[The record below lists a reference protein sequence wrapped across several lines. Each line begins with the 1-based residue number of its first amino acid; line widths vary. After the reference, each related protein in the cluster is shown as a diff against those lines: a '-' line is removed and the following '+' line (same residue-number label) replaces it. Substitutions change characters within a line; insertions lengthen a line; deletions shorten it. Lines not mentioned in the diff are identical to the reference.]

1 MAKKQEEKKKSPGS
15 FLSLYNKECEDIDGI
30 SMSSP
35 SPNFWLDTGSLVI
48 NKIISG
54 SYDKGWASG
63 RLGEVAGPSAS
74 GKSFLLGN
82 AVKSALNNSQ
92 QEWGTLVV
100 DSENAVDD
108 DYLEGIGAKILDN
121 PLYNYRGVSTIS
133 QVVNVVS
140 KFIKAYKE
148 AEETMPFL
156 ITIDSLDNL
165 MTDSETEQYESGEMR
180 GDQGQHPRQIKAM
193 LKRFVTDVKG
203 TNIVMLCS
211 KGMYANQNKI
221 ESFNDPYVLNE
232 ATKFAFSQILTL
244 TKYKLKDKSTNT
256 FEGINLKVR
265 GEKTRFAKPFQQ
277 VTIELPYDTGMDPY
291 TGMLDAAVALGI
303 VEKSASWYYYGE
315 KKFQKGDFD
324 SVKAEV
330 VAEVLVKDSTLDV
343 QVDETEMEED
353 HSTQPTRKSILQEAV
368 GKGAKG

>member
-1 MAKKQEEKKKSPGS
+1 MAKTKEEKKKSGS
-15 FLSLYNKECEDIDGI
+15 FLSGYNKECEDIEGI

-82 AVKSALNNSQ
+82 AVKSALNNTN

-108 DYLEGIGAKILDN
+108 DYLEGIGANILDN

-140 KFIKAYKE
+140 KFIKSYKE
-148 AEETMPFL
+148 AKETMPFL

-165 MTDSETEQYESGEMR
+165 MTDSETTQYESGEMR

-193 LKRFVTDVKG
+193 LKRFVADVKG

-211 KGMYANQNKI
+211 KGMYANQDAIAKL
-221 ESFNDPYVLNE
+221 NDPYILNE

-244 TKYKLKDKSTNT
+244 TKFKLKDKSTNT

-277 VTIELPYDTGMDPY
+277 VTIELPYDTGMDPC
-291 TGMLDAAVALGI
+291 TGMLDVAVALGI
-303 VEKSASWYYYGE
+303 VEKNAAWYSYKGQ
-315 KKFQKGDFD
+315 KFQKSTFD
-324 SVKAEV
+324 SMKAEI
-330 VAEVLVKDSTLDV
+330 VAEVLVKDSTLNI

-353 HSTQPTRKSILQEAV
+353 HSVQPTRKSVLLE
-368 GKGAKG
+368 KGSAK

>member
-1 MAKKQEEKKKSPGS
+1 MAKKQEEKKATGS
-15 FLSLYNKECEDIDGI
+15 FLTGYNKECKDIDGI
-30 SMSSP
+30 SLSSP
-35 SPNFWLDTGSLVI
+35 SPNYWLDAGSLVI

-63 RLGEVAGPSAS
+63 RLGAVAGPSAS

-82 AVKSALNNSQ
+82 AVKSALNNTQ
-92 QEWGTLVV
+92 QEWGVLVV

-108 DYLEGIGAKILDN
+108 DYLSGIGANIDDN

-133 QVVNVVS
+133 QTVNVVS

-148 AEETMPFL
+148 AGETMPFL

-165 MTDSETEQYESGEMR
+165 MTDSETTQYESGEMK
-180 GDQGQHPRQIKAM
+180 GDQGQHSKQVKAL
-193 LKRFVTDVKG
+193 LKRFVADVKG

-211 KGMYANQNKI
+211 KGMYANQDPIAKL
-221 ESFNDPYVLNE
+221 NDPFVLNE
-232 ATKFAFSQILTL
+232 AVKFAFSQILTL
-244 TKYKLKDKSTNT
+244 TKFKLKDKATST

-277 VTIELPYDTGMDPY
+277 ATIELPYDVGMDPY
-291 TGMLDAAVALGI
+291 TGMLDVAVSLGI
-303 VEKSASWYYYGE
+303 VQQGGSWYTYNDT
-315 KKFQKGDFD
+315 KFQKSNFD

-330 VAEVLVKDSTLDV
+330 IAQVLIKDAALDV
-343 QVDETEMEED
+343 QVNEEEMVED
-353 HSTQPTRKSILQEAV
+353 RTAPPSRKQTLMEKTSSE
-368 GKGAKG
+368 K